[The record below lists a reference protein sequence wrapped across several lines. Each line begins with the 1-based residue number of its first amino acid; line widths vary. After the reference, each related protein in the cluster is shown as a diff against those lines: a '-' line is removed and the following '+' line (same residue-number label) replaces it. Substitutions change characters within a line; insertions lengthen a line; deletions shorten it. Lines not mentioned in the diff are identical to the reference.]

1 MSSDPVAVL
10 KALKAS
16 RTASARWRLIIAL
29 SVVAVFGV
37 YGWCFYS
44 LVTGFDSEK
53 FAARFAERGSQAAP
67 GLVAQTGEAMD
78 RLIPI
83 YSDEVAKQADAG
95 LLAMHKKLLK
105 EYEVLLKDVDLMTS
119 QRSTKLK
126 NLIHGRI
133 DSALSTN
140 YPVFAQNAELR
151 GQTKDAILSAFEGA
165 AQDALD
171 ARVKRPS
178 NELKRLIE
186 ASSQL
191 ATQATKER
199 SKQADAPELRMVIAM
214 LGLVSRELANQR
226 ARLVE
231 EAKQ

>member
-1 MSSDPVAVL
+1 MGDDQQRGFYLVQLSCYRAKSLLERRPHGSDPVAVL

-53 FAARFAERGSQAAP
+53 FAARFAERGSQATP

-95 LLAMHKKLLK
+95 LLRMHKKLLK
-105 EYEVLLKDVDLMTS
+105 YEVLLKDVDLMTS
-119 QRSTKLK
+119 QRSTKPKLDPWA
-126 NLIHGRI
+126 HRQR
-133 DSALSTN
+133 AQHQLSGIRSK
-140 YPVFAQNAELR
+140 QRELR
-151 GQTKDAILSAFEGA
+151 GQTKDAILSAFEN

-171 ARVKRPS
+171 APS
-178 NELKRLIE
+178 S
-186 ASSQL
+186 APPTSSN
-191 ATQATKER
+191 A
-199 SKQADAPELRMVIAM
+199 
-214 LGLVSRELANQR
+214 
-226 ARLVE
+226 
-231 EAKQ
+231 